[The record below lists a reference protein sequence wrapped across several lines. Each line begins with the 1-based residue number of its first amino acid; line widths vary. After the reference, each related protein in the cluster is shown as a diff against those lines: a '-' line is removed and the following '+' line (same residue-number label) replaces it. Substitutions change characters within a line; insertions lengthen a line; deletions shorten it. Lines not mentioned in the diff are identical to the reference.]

1 MSENADA
8 RRKTQQGWAP
18 CEHFQRGRRV
28 FESKDCHE
36 MNCEQTLTPV
46 DNFVDNYQTTK
57 GRLKNTFRRPFDIYI
72 IINLFIIFCLIL
84 LIKKTIA

>member
-1 MSENADA
+1 
-8 RRKTQQGWAP
+8 
-18 CEHFQRGRRV
+18 
-28 FESKDCHE
+28 